1 MVRYTC
7 YHPLDVR
14 LQHIYQTMNKC
25 HDNLWRE
32 MKLKPNRFW
41 GGEEALWLWHRWALC
56 HRFWRRLWSRRA
68 DGERCGWLR
77 RRGTPAALV
86 LASARPQI
94 LEMVRGNGVD
104 LGDVDKLQHGH
115 YLSSLLRP
123 QPREVEVVE
132 RARGIAVPEDNYA
145 SGPMLKYSIPQI
157 DELARS
163 NDHKKNCCSDSFSL
177 PTNERF

>member
-68 DGERCGWLR
+68 DGGRCGWSR
-77 RRGTPAALV
+77 RRGTPAALA
-86 LASARPQI
+86 LASAPPQI
-94 LEMVRGNGVD
+94 LEMVGGKGVD
-104 LGDVDKLQHGH
+104 LHFCFID
-115 YLSSLLRP
+115 SWMLLLHILILY
-123 QPREVEVVE
+123 V
-132 RARGIAVPEDNYA
+132 
-145 SGPMLKYSIPQI
+145 LKY
-157 DELARS
+157 LAGYCYS
-163 NDHKKNCCSDSFSL
+163 VHMSKTNSDFSVH
-177 PTNERF
+177 EKWAAWIG